1 MPGPLYS
8 IVIPVHNEEADVKE
22 LASRIEAYCPGE
34 YEIIFVDDGSVD
46 RTWDA
51 LRQIH
56 SSGKIRLIR
65 FRRNFGKAAALMAG
79 FAACRGDRVFTMDGD
94 LQDDPAEMPRFV
106 EKLEEGFG
114 LVCGWKKRRY
124 DPTHKV
130 IASRIFNFV
139 VRKGSRLELHDMNC
153 GFKLFSGEAARS
165 LRIYGELHR
174 FIPVFVAHQGFPVAE
189 IEVQHHARQH
199 GQSKYGMSRLLKGF
213 MDFFTALLLTRFA
226 GRPSH
231 GFGWM
236 AILCLIHAAV
246 LFGLVPAI
254 ALLIAS
260 FPPDSL
266 AIAFILPLFYLVAL
280 GSGVLGVGA
289 VALVVAGWVAEL
301 VVAPQLAGMPSAQ
314 YIVEEQLD

>member
-8 IVIPVHNEEADVKE
+8 IVIPVHNEEADVQA
-22 LASRIEAYCPGE
+22 LAGGIDAYCPGE
-34 YEIIFVDDGSVD
+34 YEIIFIDDGSVD

-51 LRQIH
+51 LSEIH
-56 SSGKIRLIR
+56 AAGKIRLIR

-79 FAACRGDRVFTMDGD
+79 FAACRGERIFTMDGD

-114 LVCGWKKRRY
+114 LVCGWKKSRH
-124 DPTHKV
+124 DPAHKV

-139 VRKGSRLELHDMNC
+139 LRKGSGLELHDMNC

-174 FIPVFVAHQGFPVAE
+174 FIPLFVAYQGFPLTE
-189 IEVQHHARQH
+189 IEVQHHARRH

-213 MDFFTALLLTRFA
+213 VDFFTALLLTRFA

-236 AILCLIHAAV
+236 AILCLTHALL
-246 LFGLVPAI
+246 LFLSIPAI
-254 ALLIAS
+254 ALLIARLQ
-260 FPPDSL
+260 PDSL
-266 AIAFILPLFYLVAL
+266 VVGLILPFFYLAAFGSSAL
-280 GSGVLGVGA
+280 GIA
-289 VALVVAGWVAEL
+289 AIALVVAGWVAEL
-301 VVAPQLAGMPSAQ
+301 GAVPHLASSADSQ
-314 YIVEEQLD
+314 YIIEEQLD